1 MTDSARRPSK
11 PPSGSPAGAPAG
23 LIDPVLVTELFASLE
38 SPPIPAALRDDS
50 FLAGIYEHAV
60 AAEARTLGP
69 ILEASLT
76 PSTAPDD
83 ACWQDV
89 PDVPGIT
96 HQVEAALPDAPGAAP
111 GLLWTRIAA
120 DIQEQRGQ
128 RRRQAFRTHF
138 MRRAAAAVL
147 LGVGLFGTLDFFAS
161 DGTPDLGPTVSRLV
175 PVFRLDPGLAFD
187 DSLLGR

>member
-1 MTDSARRPSK
+1 MTDSAEPSSR
-11 PPSGSPAGAPAG
+11 PPSGS
-23 LIDPVLVTELFASLE
+23 IDPVLVAELFASLE
-38 SPPIPAALRDDS
+38 SPPIPAVLRDDS

-60 AAEARTLGP
+60 AAESRTLGP

-76 PSTAPDD
+76 PSIAPDD

-89 PDVPGIT
+89 PDAPGIV
-96 HQVEAALPDAPGAAP
+96 HQVEAVLPDAPGAAP

-120 DIQEQRGQ
+120 DIQEQRGK
-128 RRRQAFRTHF
+128 RRRQGFRTQF

-147 LGVGLFGTLDFFAS
+147 LGAGLFGTLDFFAS

-175 PVFRLDPGLAFD
+175 PVFRLNPGLAFD